1 MGLNQNPRIVTDGL
15 VFYYDMGNTEKS
27 FKGQPITNLVNPA
40 WSAWSVDGSGSSGGS
55 GTRTI
60 LSSYYVRISDVGQNT
75 RQYIY
80 ISASANTTYT
90 FSVKYK
96 KIFGAP
102 TLRFQLQ
109 AYNGG
114 SFISTM
120 AFPTT
125 AQLGIVDSSDWQTAF
140 FTVTTP
146 ANTTQVLWFVQDGD
160 DYTNYTHT
168 FELREPQMESGSIA
182 SSFVAGTRSNT
193 QSVIDLTGNNTW
205 TVNNLTYNSNRTFS
219 FNGSSSWI
227 ESSTSSVFDS
237 QNITLESWHKP
248 TTLNQAGFLFE
259 KGQVNT
265 QYSNFYAS
273 DGTFYFRTIGLS
285 PQDFTF
291 AASTY
296 IRAYQWNHVVCT
308 VGGGTKTVYINGVQR
323 YQQTSVTGTMP
334 TGQTNQYVGKYGS
347 GGNNYP
353 FSGDIAISKVYNRVL
368 SAAEVLQNYNALAE
382 RFFGYQTLT
391 YTTTGGN
398 LTITGNGTPEVSMF
412 KTSGSGA
419 WDNQVYSTEAFTA
432 PCTIEFTKPAGVED
446 NSLSYAM
453 IGWNTDPT
461 TNASYTSIDHAAY
474 PYAQNTYIVW
484 NNGSAQSG
492 LGTWDTAKRFYIVYD
507 TDGYIRHYNGS
518 KLLYTSSF
526 YGTGNTVYVD
536 SSFSSV
542 SSTFGGFTNVKV
554 CRRAWN
560 GYTYV

>member
-1 MGLNQNPRIVTDGL
+1 MPWPYASHNGSSFVLAYNYANNGATYTYLTGIPNPIDSPGVLR
-15 VFYYDMGNTEKS
+15 YYTGNTDYKY
-27 FKGQPITNLVNPA
+27 F
-40 WSAWSVDGSGSSGGS
+40 SVDSSSVPSTG
-55 GTRTI
+55 
-60 LSSYYVRISDVGQNT
+60 
-75 RQYIY
+75 
-80 ISASANTTYT
+80 TYT
-90 FSVKYK
+90 FSYYARLVS
-96 KIFGAP
+96 GP
-102 TLRFQLQ
+102 TETSNIGNSQLWRANGSDRSVSGDWNPTYTKNWTRYVTTGPMEANTILNYFPVHSNSITGGYTIDFCGFQLEGPRST
-109 AYNGG
+109 AT
-114 SFISTM
+114 SF
-120 AFPTT
+120 
-125 AQLGIVDSSDWQTAF
+125 GV
-140 FTVTTP
+140 
-146 ANTTQVLWFVQDGD
+146 
-160 DYTNYTHT
+160 
-168 FELREPQMESGSIA
+168 
-182 SSFVAGTRSNT
+182 GTRSNT
-193 QSVIDLTGNNTW
+193 QAILDLTGNNTW
-205 TVNNLTYNSNRTFS
+205 TVNNLTYNTNGTFS

-237 QNITLESWHKP
+237 QNITMESWHKP

-273 DGTFYFRTIGLS
+273 DGTFIFRTIGLS

-323 YQQTSVTGTMP
+323 YQQTGVTGTMP

-474 PYAQNTYIVW
+474 PYAQNTYTVW